1 MPSCHTR
8 NTCEQIAQVVEPDPT
23 ALQLW
28 AFALIFLAAPSIV
41 GWLMGAWAF
50 KTWPFE
56 KPWG

>member
-8 NTCEQIAQVVEPDPT
+8 NTCEQIAEYVGPEPT
-23 ALQLW
+23 GLQLLVFI
-28 AFALIFLAAPSIV
+28 AIFIAVPSV
-41 GWLMGAWAF
+41 LGWLMGAWAF